1 MKTKEYSFK
10 EGFTIKPRCSPD
22 GIVFAMGETHVCE
35 SNVFDLYQGKEFIET
50 YETFGE
56 AKDAGMEISLENA
69 NVEPPRERKA
79 NVQ

>member
-1 MKTKEYSFK
+1 MAQSMKTKEYSFK
-10 EGFTIKPRCSPD
+10 EGFTIKPRLAPD

-56 AKDAGMEISLENA
+56 AREAGMEFTRI
-69 NVEPPRERKA
+69 
-79 NVQ
+79 